1 MIPASKHYFDLW
13 EFIKSDTAEA
23 KGISNFPT
31 FEVVARLSQLRNEIL
46 DPMREAWG
54 GPLVV
59 TSGYR
64 CKALNKA
71 VGGVANS
78 AHLSGWAADIRP
90 TDKRRTAKFILW
102 AACWLEENRINYD
115 QAIDEQIGGE
125 RWLHIA
131 LKSNDGRQRRQNLVI
146 TG

>member
-1 MIPASKHYFDLW
+1 MAQYFTLW
-13 EFIKSDTAEA
+13 ELVKSETAEK
-23 KGISNFPT
+23 KGISNFPS
-31 FEVVARLSQLRNEIL
+31 FDVVDHLRQLTEEIL

-54 GPLVV
+54 GPLTV

-71 VGGVANS
+71 VGGVPTS
-78 AHLSGWAADIRP
+78 AHLEGWAADIRP
-90 TDKRRTAKFILW
+90 ADKRRTAKFILW

-115 QAIDEQIGGE
+115 QAIDEQVKGE

-146 TG
+146 MG

>member
-1 MIPASKHYFDLW
+1 MASHFALI
-13 EFIKSDTAEA
+13 EFIASDTAKA
-23 KGISNFPT
+23 RGIDNTPDFD
-31 FEVVARLSQLRNEIL
+31 EVMHLDELRRIIL

-54 GPLVV
+54 GPLLV

-71 VGGVANS
+71 VGGVADS
-78 AHLSGWAADIRP
+78 AHLYGYAADIRP

-102 AACWLEENRINYD
+102 AAGWLQDNGIRYD
-115 QAIDEQIGGE
+115 QCIDEQIGGE
-125 RWLHIA
+125 RWLHVA
-131 LKSNDGRQRRQNLVI
+131 VRDGKGRQRRQNLVI

>member
-1 MIPASKHYFDLW
+1 MTNKSYFTLW

-23 KGISNFPT
+23 KGISNFPD
-31 FEVVARLSQLRNEIL
+31 FDIVSHLDELRRTIL

-71 VGGVANS
+71 VGGVDNS
-78 AHLSGWAADIRP
+78 AHLSGYAADIRP
-90 TDKRRTAKFILW
+90 TDKRRTAKFVIW
-102 AACWLEENRINYD
+102 AAGWLMDNGIKYD
-115 QAIDEQIGGE
+115 QAIDEQVGGE

-131 LKSNDGRQRRQNLVI
+131 VRNNDGRQRRQNLLIKV
-146 TG
+146 

>member
-1 MIPASKHYFDLW
+1 MSYFTLK
-13 EFIKSDTAEA
+13 ELCKSNTAEA
-23 KGISNFPT
+23 RGVDNFPS
-31 FEVVARLSQLRNEIL
+31 FEVVAHLDELRKTIL

-54 GPLVV
+54 GPLLC

-64 CKALNKA
+64 SVLLNTA
-71 VGGVANS
+71 VHGVTNS
-78 AHLSGWAADIRP
+78 AHLTGYAADLRP

-102 AACWLEENRINYD
+102 AVGWLEDNGIKFD
-115 QAIDEQIGGE
+115 QAIDEQVDGE

-131 LKSNDGRQRRQNLVI
+131 VRDNRGRQRRQNLVI

>member
-1 MIPASKHYFDLW
+1 MEQRLTRYFTLW
-13 EFIKSDTAEA
+13 ELVRSDTAQA

-31 FEVVARLSQLRNEIL
+31 FEICDHLLLLTREIL

-54 GPLVV
+54 GPLEV

-78 AHLSGWAADIRP
+78 AHLEGWAVDIRP

-102 AACWLEENRINYD
+102 AAGWLEDNGIAFD
-115 QAIDEQIGGE
+115 QAIDEQVKGD

-131 LKSNDGRQRRQNLVI
+131 LYSNDGRQRRQNLTIVK
-146 TG
+146 

>member
-1 MIPASKHYFDLW
+1 MAVTSYFTLK
-13 EFIKSDTAEA
+13 ELVRSDTADG
-23 KGISNFPT
+23 KGIDNFPT
-31 FEVVARLSQLRNEIL
+31 FDVVMHLDELRRLIL

-71 VGGVANS
+71 VGGVSDS
-78 AHLSGWAADIRP
+78 AHLSGYAADIRP
-90 TDKRRTAKFILW
+90 SDKRRTAKFVLW
-102 AACWLEENRINYD
+102 AAGWLTDSGIRYD
-115 QAIDEQIGGE
+115 QCIDESLKGE
-125 RWLHIA
+125 RWLHVA
-131 LKSNDGRQRRQNLVI
+131 VRDNNGRQRRQNLVI

>member
-1 MIPASKHYFDLW
+1 MALYFTLW
-13 EFIKSDTAEA
+13 ELVKSETAEK
-23 KGISNFPT
+23 KGISNFPS
-31 FEVVARLSQLRNEIL
+31 FDVVDHLRQLTAEIL

-54 GPLVV
+54 GPLTV

-71 VGGVANS
+71 VGGVATS
-78 AHLSGWAADIRP
+78 AHLEGWAADIRP
-90 TDKRRTAKFILW
+90 ADKRRTAKFILW

-115 QAIDEQIGGE
+115 QAIDEQVKGE

-146 TG
+146 MG

>member
-1 MIPASKHYFDLW
+1 MASKSYFTLW

-23 KGISNFPT
+23 KGISNFPDFDT
-31 FEVVARLSQLRNEIL
+31 VAHLDELRRKIL

-64 CKALNKA
+64 CPALNRA
-71 VGGVANS
+71 VGGVTNS
-78 AHLSGWAADIRP
+78 AHLSGYAADIRP
-90 TDKRRTAKFILW
+90 SDKRRTAKFILW
-102 AACWLEENRINYD
+102 AAGWLADNGIRFD
-115 QAIDEQIGGE
+115 QCIDENVKGE

-131 LKSNDGRQRRQNLVI
+131 VRDNNGRQRRQNLI
-146 TG
+146 INA

>member
-1 MIPASKHYFDLW
+1 MALYFTLW
-13 EFIKSDTAEA
+13 ELVKSETAEK
-23 KGISNFPT
+23 KGISNFPS
-31 FEVVARLSQLRNEIL
+31 FDVVDHLRQLTEEIL

-54 GPLVV
+54 GPLTV

-71 VGGVANS
+71 VGGVATS
-78 AHLSGWAADIRP
+78 AHLEGWAADIRP
-90 TDKRRTAKFILW
+90 ADKRRTAKFILW

-115 QAIDEQIGGE
+115 QAIDEQVKGE

-146 TG
+146 MG

>member
-1 MIPASKHYFDLW
+1 MAQYFTLW
-13 EFIKSDTAEA
+13 ELVKSETAEK
-23 KGISNFPT
+23 KGISNFPS
-31 FEVVARLSQLRNEIL
+31 FDVVDHLRQLTEEIL

-54 GPLVV
+54 GPLTV

-71 VGGVANS
+71 VGGVATS
-78 AHLSGWAADIRP
+78 AHLEGWAADIRP
-90 TDKRRTAKFILW
+90 ADKRRTAKFILW

-115 QAIDEQIGGE
+115 QAIDEQVKGE

-146 TG
+146 MG

>member
-1 MIPASKHYFDLW
+1 MAQYFTLW
-13 EFIKSDTAEA
+13 ELVKSETAEK
-23 KGISNFPT
+23 KGISNFPS
-31 FEVVARLSQLRNEIL
+31 FDVVDHLRQLTEEIL

-54 GPLVV
+54 GPLTV

-71 VGGVANS
+71 VGGVSTS
-78 AHLSGWAADIRP
+78 AHQEGWAADIRP
-90 TDKRRTAKFILW
+90 ADKRRTAKFILW

-146 TG
+146 MG

>member
-1 MIPASKHYFDLW
+1 MAQYFTLW
-13 EFIKSDTAEA
+13 ELVKSETAER
-23 KGISNFPT
+23 KGISNFPS
-31 FEVVARLSQLRNEIL
+31 FDVVDHLRQLTEEIL

-54 GPLVV
+54 GPLTV

-71 VGGVANS
+71 VGGVSTS
-78 AHLSGWAADIRP
+78 AHLEGWAADIRP
-90 TDKRRTAKFILW
+90 ADKRRTAKFILW

-115 QAIDEQIGGE
+115 QAIDEQVGGE

>member
-31 FEVVARLSQLRNEIL
+31 FEVVAHLSQLRDEIL

-64 CKALNKA
+64 CPALNRA
-71 VGGVANS
+71 VGGVTNS
-78 AHLSGWAADIRP
+78 AHLSGYAADIRP
-90 TDKRRTAKFILW
+90 SDKRRTAKFIIW
-102 AACWLEENRINYD
+102 AAGWLIDNGIKFD
-115 QAIDEQIGGE
+115 QCIDEQVKGE

-131 LKSNDGRQRRQNLVI
+131 VRDNNGRQRCQNLLIQV
-146 TG
+146 

>member
-1 MIPASKHYFDLW
+1 MAQYFTLW
-13 EFIKSDTAEA
+13 ELVKSETAERR
-23 KGISNFPT
+23 GISNFPS
-31 FEVVARLSQLRNEIL
+31 FAVVEHLRQLTEEIL

-54 GPLVV
+54 GPLTV

-71 VGGVANS
+71 VGGVSTS
-78 AHLSGWAADIRP
+78 AHLEGWAADIRP
-90 TDKRRTAKFILW
+90 ADKRRTAKFILW

-115 QAIDEQIGGE
+115 QAIDEQVKGE

-131 LKSNDGRQRRQNLVI
+131 LKSNDGRQRRLNLVI

>member
-1 MIPASKHYFDLW
+1 MTQYFTLW
-13 EFIKSDTAEA
+13 ELVKSETAER
-23 KGISNFPT
+23 KGISNFPS
-31 FEVVARLSQLRNEIL
+31 FDVVDHLRQLTEEIL

-54 GPLVV
+54 GPLTV

-71 VGGVANS
+71 VGGVSTS
-78 AHLSGWAADIRP
+78 AHLEGWAADIRP
-90 TDKRRTAKFILW
+90 ADKRRTAKFILW
-102 AACWLEENRINYD
+102 AACWLEENRVNYD
-115 QAIDEQIGGE
+115 QAIDEQAKGE

-146 TG
+146 MG

>member
-1 MIPASKHYFDLW
+1 MAQYFTLW
-13 EFIKSDTAEA
+13 ELVKSETAEK
-23 KGISNFPT
+23 KGISNFPS
-31 FEVVARLSQLRNEIL
+31 FDVVEHLRQLTEEIL

-54 GPLVV
+54 GPLTV

-71 VGGVANS
+71 VGGVATS
-78 AHLSGWAADIRP
+78 AHLEGWAADIRP
-90 TDKRRTAKFILW
+90 ADKRRTAKFILW

-115 QAIDEQIGGE
+115 QAIDEQVKGE

-146 TG
+146 ME

>member
-1 MIPASKHYFDLW
+1 MIPASKTYFDLW
-13 EFIKSDTAEA
+13 EFIRSDMATA
-23 KGISNFPT
+23 KGISNFPS
-31 FEVVARLSQLRNEIL
+31 FEVVAHLAELKDQIL

-54 GPLVV
+54 GPLAI
-59 TSGYR
+59 TSGFR
-64 CKALNKA
+64 CAALNRA
-71 VGGVANS
+71 VGGVSNS
-78 AHLSGWAADIRP
+78 AHLSGYAADVRP
-90 TDKRRTAKFILW
+90 TDKRRTAKFVLW

-115 QAIDEQIGGE
+115 QCIDEQVRGE

>member
-1 MIPASKHYFDLW
+1 MAQYFTLW
-13 EFIKSDTAEA
+13 ELIKSETAER
-23 KGISNFPT
+23 KGISNFPS
-31 FEVVARLSQLRNEIL
+31 FEVVDHLRQLTEEIL

-54 GPLVV
+54 GPLTV

-71 VGGVANS
+71 VGGVSTS
-78 AHLSGWAADIRP
+78 AHLEGWAADIRP
-90 TDKRRTAKFILW
+90 ADKRRTAKFILW

-146 TG
+146 MG

>member
-1 MIPASKHYFDLW
+1 MALYFTLW
-13 EFIKSDTAEA
+13 ELVKSETAEK
-23 KGISNFPT
+23 KGISNFPS
-31 FEVVARLSQLRNEIL
+31 FEVVDHLRQLTEEIL

-54 GPLVV
+54 GPLTV

-71 VGGVANS
+71 VGGVATS
-78 AHLSGWAADIRP
+78 AHLEGWAADIRP
-90 TDKRRTAKFILW
+90 ADKRRTAKFILW
-102 AACWLEENRINYD
+102 AACWLEEKRINYD
-115 QAIDEQIGGE
+115 QAIDEQIKGE

-146 TG
+146 MG

>member
-1 MIPASKHYFDLW
+1 MAQYFTLW
-13 EFIKSDTAEA
+13 ELVKSETAEK
-23 KGISNFPT
+23 KGINNIPDFD
-31 FEVVARLSQLRNEIL
+31 VVDHLRQLTEEIL

-54 GPLVV
+54 GPLTV

-71 VGGVANS
+71 VGGVSTS
-78 AHLSGWAADIRP
+78 AHLEGWAADIRP
-90 TDKRRTAKFILW
+90 ADKRRTAKFILW

-115 QAIDEQIGGE
+115 QAIDEQIKGE

-146 TG
+146 MG